1 MPVDYILF
9 AAIVAFAIGF
19 FLNLKRVD
27 ERALTD
33 EQLFFA
39 NVREPRFYVQR
50 DATQAAAA
58 SAIAE
63 FEHCRKMLVEC
74 GNKHIE
80 LSDVHL
86 FIYRA
91 NESKPYGASFPA
103 TDFEAFEVQAK
114 AAEMKKRE
122 EFTNRKANNMK
133 NNPADF
139 AKWVWGQN
147 EN

>member
-1 MPVDYILF
+1 MPVEYIMLGIM
-9 AAIVAFAIGF
+9 AAF
-19 FLNLKRVD
+19 FVGYLLNLKRLD
-27 ERALTD
+27 KRALTD

-39 NVREPRFYVQR
+39 NIREPIFYVQR

-63 FEHCRKMLVEC
+63 FEHCLKMLVEC

-91 NESKPYGASFPA
+91 NESKPHGASFPA
-103 TDFEAFEVQAK
+103 TDFEAFKVQAK

-122 EFTNRKANNMK
+122 EFTNRKAENMK

-139 AKWVWGQN
+139 AKWVWGQS

>member
-1 MPVDYILF
+1 MDWILL
-9 AAIVAFAIGF
+9 AIIAGFVIGLI
-19 FLNLKRVD
+19 LNLKRLD
-27 ERALTD
+27 KRALTD

-39 NVREPRFYVQR
+39 NIREPIFYIQR

-63 FEHCRKMLVEC
+63 YEHCLRMLAEC

-91 NESKPYGASFPA
+91 NESKVQGASFPA
-103 TDFEAFEVQAK
+103 TDFEAFKVQAE
-114 AAEMKKRE
+114 ARQMNIRQ
-122 EFTNRKANNMK
+122 EFTNRKAQNMK

>member
-1 MPVDYILF
+1 MLDWIFLAILAGF
-9 AAIVAFAIGF
+9 VIGF
-19 FLNLKRVD
+19 ILNLKRVD
-27 ERALTD
+27 DRALTD

-39 NVREPRFYVQR
+39 NVREPIFYIQR

-91 NESKPYGASFPA
+91 NENKAQGASFPA
-103 TDFEAFEVQAK
+103 TDFEAFKVQAE

>member
-1 MPVDYILF
+1 MAVDYIFL
-9 AAIVAFAIGF
+9 AILAGFVIGF
-19 FLNLKRVD
+19 ILNLKRLD
-27 ERALTD
+27 KRALTD

-39 NVREPRFYVQR
+39 NIREPIFYIQR

-91 NESKPYGASFPA
+91 NENKVQGNSFPA
-103 TDFEAFEVQAK
+103 TDFEAFKVQA
-114 AAEMKKRE
+114 EVRQMNIRQ
-122 EFTNRKANNMK
+122 EFTNRKASNMK

>member
-1 MPVDYILF
+1 MLDYILL
-9 AAIVAFAIGF
+9 AILAGFAIGLI
-19 FLNLKRVD
+19 LNLKRLD
-27 ERALTD
+27 KRALTD

-39 NVREPRFYVQR
+39 NIREPIFYIQR

-63 FEHCRKMLVEC
+63 YEHCLNMLAEC

-80 LSDVHL
+80 ASDVHL

-91 NESKPYGASFPA
+91 NESKVQGASFPA
-103 TDFEAFEVQAK
+103 TDFEAFKVQAE
-114 AAEMKKRE
+114 ARQMNIRQ
-122 EFTNRKANNMK
+122 EFTNRKSQNMK

-139 AKWVWGQN
+139 AKWVWGQS

>member
-1 MPVDYILF
+1 MLDYILL
-9 AAIVAFAIGF
+9 AILAGFAIGF
-19 FLNLKRVD
+19 VLNLKRVD
-27 ERALTD
+27 KRALTD

-39 NVREPRFYVQR
+39 NVREPRFYTQR
-50 DATQAAAA
+50 DATQAAAE

-63 FEHCRKMLVEC
+63 FEHCRKMLLEC

-91 NESKPYGASFPA
+91 NEGKLQGTSFPA

-122 EFTNRKANNMK
+122 EFTARKAANMK

-139 AKWVWGQN
+139 ARTVWGQN

>member
-1 MPVDYILF
+1 MAVDYILL
-9 AAIVAFAIGF
+9 AILAGFVIGVI
-19 FLNLKRVD
+19 LNLKRLD
-27 ERALTD
+27 KRALTD

-39 NVREPRFYVQR
+39 NIREPIFYVQR

-63 FEHCRKMLVEC
+63 CEHCRKMLVEC

-80 LSDVHL
+80 TSDVHL
-86 FIYRA
+86 LIYRA
-91 NESKPYGASFPA
+91 NESKPQGALFPA
-103 TDFEAFEVQAK
+103 TDFEAFKVQA
-114 AAEMKKRE
+114 ESRQMHIRQ
-122 EFTNRKANNMK
+122 EFTNRKAGNMK

-139 AKWVWGQN
+139 ARAVWGQS

>member
-1 MPVDYILF
+1 MSVDYILF

-19 FLNLKRVD
+19 ILNLKHLD
-27 ERALTD
+27 KRALTD

-39 NVREPRFYVQR
+39 NIREPRFYVQR
-50 DATQAAAA
+50 DATQSAAA

-63 FEHCRKMLVEC
+63 YEKCLAMLAEC
-74 GNKHIE
+74 GNKHIQA
-80 LSDVHL
+80 SDVHL

-91 NESKPYGASFPA
+91 NESKVQGAFFPA
-103 TDFEAFEVQAK
+103 TDFEAFEVQAEVAK
-114 AAEMKKRE
+114 MRIRE
-122 EFTNRKANNMK
+122 EFTSRKSQNMK

-139 AKWVWGQN
+139 AKAVWGRS

>member
-1 MPVDYILF
+1 MSVDYILF
-9 AAIVAFAIGF
+9 AAIVAFAMGF
-19 FLNLKRVD
+19 LLNLKRLD
-27 ERALTD
+27 KRALTD

-39 NVREPRFYVQR
+39 NIREPIFYIQR

-80 LSDVHL
+80 TSDVHL

-91 NESKPYGASFPA
+91 NESKVQGTSFPA
-103 TDFEAFEVQAK
+103 TDFEAFKVQAE
-114 AAEMKKRE
+114 ARQMNIRE
-122 EFTNRKANNMK
+122 EFTVRKAGNMK
-133 NNPADF
+133 NDPAAF
-139 AKWVWGQN
+139 AKAVWGQS

>member
-1 MPVDYILF
+1 MSVDYILL
-9 AAIVAFAIGF
+9 AILAGFAIGF
-19 FLNLKRVD
+19 ILNLKRLD
-27 ERALTD
+27 KRALTD

-39 NVREPRFYVQR
+39 NIREPIFYVQR

-63 FEHCRKMLVEC
+63 YEHCLKMLAEC

-80 LSDVHL
+80 ASDVHL

-91 NESKPYGASFPA
+91 NESKVQGASFPA
-103 TDFEAFEVQAK
+103 TDFEAFKVQAEVAK
-114 AAEMKKRE
+114 MRTRE
-122 EFTNRKANNMK
+122 EFTNRKSQNMK
-133 NNPADF
+133 NDPAAF
-139 AKWVWGQN
+139 AKVVWGQS

>member
-19 FLNLKRVD
+19 ILNLKRLD
-27 ERALTD
+27 KRALTD

-39 NVREPRFYVQR
+39 NIREPIFYIQR

-80 LSDVHL
+80 TSDVHL

-91 NESKPYGASFPA
+91 NESKVQGASFPA
-103 TDFEAFEVQAK
+103 TDFEAFKVQAE
-114 AAEMKKRE
+114 ARQMNIRQ
-122 EFTNRKANNMK
+122 EFTNRKAQNMK
-133 NNPADF
+133 NDPAAF
-139 AKWVWGQN
+139 AKVVWGQN

>member
-1 MPVDYILF
+1 MSVDYILF

-19 FLNLKRVD
+19 LLNLKRLD
-27 ERALTD
+27 KRALTD

-39 NVREPRFYVQR
+39 NIREPIFYIQR

-58 SAIAE
+58 STIVE

-80 LSDVHL
+80 TSDVHL
-86 FIYRA
+86 LIYRA
-91 NESKPYGASFPA
+91 NESKVQGTSFPA
-103 TDFEAFEVQAK
+103 TDFEAFKVQAE
-114 AAEMKKRE
+114 ARQMNIRQ
-122 EFTNRKANNMK
+122 EFTNRKSQNMK

-139 AKWVWGQN
+139 AKWVWGQS